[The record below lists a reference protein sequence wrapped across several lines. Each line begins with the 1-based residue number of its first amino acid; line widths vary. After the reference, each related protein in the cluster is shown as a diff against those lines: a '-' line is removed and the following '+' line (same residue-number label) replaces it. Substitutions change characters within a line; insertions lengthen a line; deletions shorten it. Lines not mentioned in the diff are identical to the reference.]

1 MSADCRPL
9 AQDVATDAA
18 IAAHFSTRAEIE
30 AIVTFEAALA
40 ETQAALGMIPEAA
53 GHAIAATARS
63 FEPPLDSI
71 RVGFAQDGVPIPALV
86 RDLRRAVGE
95 PYAADLHKGATS
107 QDAVDTGLMLRLHP
121 VFALLD
127 AALARLIAQMD
138 TLVVEQGTTSLMAQ
152 TRMQAALPFTVA
164 EKIATWIRPL
174 AAHRLRLQAL
184 NASRP
189 IQLGG
194 PIGTGSSFGDGY
206 PELRAALASRLGL
219 TDVPPWHADRTPILE
234 IAQGLMLLTGTLGK
248 IGQDVALMAQTEIGA
263 VRLAGGGRSSA
274 MAHKQNPVGAELLV
288 ALGRL
293 NAGRSGVLAQ
303 AMIHENER
311 SGAAWT
317 LEWLVLP
324 DMASTTGAAL
334 RHANALLVGMEF
346 RAA

>member
-1 MSADCRPL
+1 MRPVRSSSAGR
-9 AQDVATDAA
+9 
-18 IAAHFSTRAEIE
+18 SE
-30 AIVTFEAALA
+30 
-40 ETQAALGMIPEAA
+40 QAAAS
-53 GHAIAATARS
+53 ATA
-63 FEPPLDSI
+63 I
-71 RVGFAQDGVPIPALV
+71 
-86 RDLRRAVGE
+86 
-95 PYAADLHKGATS
+95 
-107 QDAVDTGLMLRLHP
+107 
-121 VFALLD
+121 
-127 AALARLIAQMD
+127 
-138 TLVVEQGTTSLMAQ
+138 
-152 TRMQAALPFTVA
+152 
-164 EKIATWIRPL
+164 
-174 AAHRLRLQAL
+174 
-184 NASRP
+184 
-189 IQLGG
+189 
-194 PIGTGSSFGDGY
+194 